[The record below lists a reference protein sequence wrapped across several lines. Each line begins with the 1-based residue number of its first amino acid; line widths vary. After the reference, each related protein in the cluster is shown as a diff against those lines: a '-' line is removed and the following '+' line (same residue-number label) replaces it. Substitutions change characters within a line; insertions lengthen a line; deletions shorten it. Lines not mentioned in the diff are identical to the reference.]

1 VEKKR
6 TKRKRMEKENTR
18 ESNAGMRTK
27 KKKLKKYHSL
37 DIISINIDVTTQ

>member
-1 VEKKR
+1 MNSKKGKLKKSYGEKVLKIA
-6 TKRKRMEKENTR
+6 KL
-18 ESNAGMRTK
+18 